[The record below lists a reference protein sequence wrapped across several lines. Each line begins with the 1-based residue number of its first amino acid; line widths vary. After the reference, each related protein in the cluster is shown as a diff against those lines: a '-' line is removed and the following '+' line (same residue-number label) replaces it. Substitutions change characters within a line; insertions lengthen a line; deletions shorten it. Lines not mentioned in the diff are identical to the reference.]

1 MKLLIR
7 IIAIKII
14 FLFGTYANANDVDDW
29 LAGLKTKYDGTEL
42 VFAMTSHP
50 GTDGIQALVPEF
62 TKKTGIKISFD
73 LLGKKIGMTREFYRT
88 GQLVPV
94 TVLKVE
100 KARVIQV
107 IEEEKRGYK
116 AVQLGYGKIKNSK
129 LTKSMKGV
137 FAKKNTEAKKKLKE
151 FRVNDTSVYKEGNE
165 FGLEIFKDIKFVDTR
180 SKTIGKG
187 FAGAM
192 KRHNFGGLRA
202 SHGVSISHRAHGST
216 GHSQDPGK
224 VFKGK
229 KMAGH
234 MGDKLR
240 TMQNIEIIKTDL
252 ENELLYLKGS
262 IPGSKNSEVMVKKSI
277 KNISKMTIGEKQA
290 AAEEAK
296 KTPEKKKK

>member
-1 MKLLIR
+1 MWRLKFNMGDIALI
-7 IIAIKII
+7 
-14 FLFGTYANANDVDDW
+14 
-29 LAGLKTKYDGTEL
+29 
-42 VFAMTSHP
+42 
-50 GTDGIQALVPEF
+50 
-62 TKKTGIKISFD
+62 
-73 LLGKKIGMTREFYRT
+73 GKKIGMTREFYKT
-88 GQLVPV
+88 GQSVPV
-94 TVLKVE
+94 TVIKME

-107 IEEEKRGYK
+107 IDTEKRGYK

-129 LTKSMKGV
+129 LTKAMKGY
-137 FAKKNTEAKKKLKE
+137 FAKKNTEAKKRLKE
-151 FRVNDTSVYKEGNE
+151 FRVENIENFKEGNE
-165 FGLEIFKDIKFVDTR
+165 FGLEIFKDIKFVDTK

-202 SHGVSISHRAHGST
+202 THGVSVSHRSHGST
-216 GHSQDPGK
+216 GQRQDPGK

-262 IPGSKNSEVMVKKSI
+262 IPGSKNSEVLVKGSV
-277 KNISKMTIGEKQA
+277 KNINKLTIDEKIK
-290 AAEEAK
+290 AAEQAK
-296 KTPEKKKK
+296 KTPDKKKK

>member
-1 MKLLIR
+1 MTEIALI
-7 IIAIKII
+7 
-14 FLFGTYANANDVDDW
+14 
-29 LAGLKTKYDGTEL
+29 
-42 VFAMTSHP
+42 
-50 GTDGIQALVPEF
+50 
-62 TKKTGIKISFD
+62 
-73 LLGKKIGMTREFYRT
+73 GKKIGMTREFYKT

-94 TVLKVE
+94 TVLKME
-100 KARVIQV
+100 KARVIQ
-107 IEEEKRGYK
+107 IINQEQRGYN
-116 AVQLGYGKIKNSK
+116 AIQLGYGKIKNSK
-129 LTKSMKGV
+129 LTKAMKGY

-151 FRVNDTSVYKEGNE
+151 FKVLDLNKYKEGNE
-165 FGLEIFKDIKFVDTR
+165 FGLEIFKDVKYVDTR

-202 SHGVSISHRAHGST
+202 THGVSISHRSHGST
-216 GHSQDPGK
+216 GQRQDPGK

-240 TMQNIEIIKTDL
+240 TMQNIEIIRTDI

-262 IPGSKNSEVMVKKSI
+262 IPGSKNSEVLVKKSV
-277 KNISKMTIGEKQA
+277 KNIDKKTIEEKILATEQ
-290 AAEEAK
+290 AK

>member
-1 MKLLIR
+1 MSEIALI
-7 IIAIKII
+7 
-14 FLFGTYANANDVDDW
+14 
-29 LAGLKTKYDGTEL
+29 
-42 VFAMTSHP
+42 
-50 GTDGIQALVPEF
+50 
-62 TKKTGIKISFD
+62 
-73 LLGKKIGMTREFYRT
+73 GKKIGMTREFYKS

-94 TVLKVE
+94 TVIKME

-107 IEEEKRGYK
+107 IDEKKRGYK

-129 LTKSMKGV
+129 LTKAMKGY

-151 FRVNDTSVYKEGNE
+151 YRVLDTELYKEGNE
-165 FGLEIFKDIKFVDTR
+165 FGLEIFKDIKFVDTK

-202 SHGVSISHRAHGST
+202 THGVSISHRSHGST
-216 GHSQDPGK
+216 GQRQDPGK

-240 TMQNIEIIKTDL
+240 TMQNIEIVKTDL

-262 IPGSKNSEVMVKKSI
+262 IPGSKNSEILVKQSV
-277 KNISKMTIGEKQA
+277 KNIQKKTIQEKIKVT
-290 AAEEAK
+290 EEAK
-296 KTPEKKKK
+296 KTPDKKKK